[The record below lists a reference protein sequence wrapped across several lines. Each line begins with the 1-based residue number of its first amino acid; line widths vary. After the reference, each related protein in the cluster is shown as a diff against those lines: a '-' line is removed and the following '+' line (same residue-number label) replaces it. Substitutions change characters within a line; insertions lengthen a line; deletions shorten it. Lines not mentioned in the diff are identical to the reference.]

1 MRAILC
7 KNYAPPED
15 LVYEEVD
22 DPTPGA
28 GQVVV
33 DVRAAGLGFVDALY
47 VQGLYQVQLPL
58 PFIPGNE
65 VAGIVSALGEGVSD
79 LSIGDEIFGMTPAG
93 AFAEKILVDADDCVK
108 KPANLSFEAAA
119 GFLVSYC
126 TALFAFDNRSGIA
139 GPGETMLVLGAG
151 GGVGLAAIDLAKA
164 MGCFVIACAS
174 SEEKRSACQAIGAD
188 AVVDY
193 TQDDWRKQVEAA
205 ATGSPS
211 GGVNIV
217 YDPVGGD
224 FSNIALRTLK
234 PWGRFLVIGFADG
247 EIPKIPLNLA
257 LLKQCQ
263 IVGVDWGG
271 WLRANP
277 GPEGQGKLLAKLV
290 DIVESGKLNPPQ
302 GQLYPMAEAGK
313 AMRDL
318 LDRKVTGKAV
328 LVP

>member
-1 MRAILC
+1 MRAIQC
-7 KNYAPPED
+7 TDYAPPEQ
-15 LVYEEVD
+15 LEFNEID
-22 DPTPGA
+22 DPIPGP
-28 GQVVV
+28 GQVLV
-33 DVRAAGLGFVDALY
+33 DVKAAGLGFVDALY
-47 VQGLYQVQLPL
+47 VQGLYQVKPPL
-58 PFIPGNE
+58 PFIPGSE
-65 VAGIVSALGEGVSD
+65 VAGVVTALGEGVD
-79 LSIGDEIFGMTPAG
+79 NLTVGDEVFGMAQAG
-93 AFAEKILVDADDCVK
+93 AFAEKTLLGANNCVR
-108 KPANLSFEAAA
+108 KPANLSFAAAA

-126 TALFAFDNRSGIA
+126 TALFAFDNRGGITK
-139 GPGETMLVLGAG
+139 PGETMLVLGAG

-174 SEEKRSACQAIGAD
+174 SEEKRAACMAQGAD

-193 TQDDWRKQVEAA
+193 TKDDWRKEVEAA
-205 ATGSPS
+205 AIGSPS
-211 GGVNIV
+211 GGVNVV

-247 EIPKIPLNLA
+247 AIPKIPLNLA

-271 WLRANP
+271 WVRTSDP
-277 GPEGQGKLLAKLV
+277 SGQGALLAKLSELV
-290 DIVESGKLNPPQ
+290 TSGKLNPPQ
-302 GQLYPMAEAGK
+302 GQQYPLAQAGK

-318 LDRKVTGKAV
+318 LERKVTGKGV

>member
-7 KNYAPPED
+7 KDYAPPED
-15 LVYEEVD
+15 LVFEEVD
-22 DPTPGA
+22 DPTPGP
-28 GQVVV
+28 GQAAV

-47 VQGLYQVQLPL
+47 VQGLYQVKPPL
-58 PFIPGNE
+58 PFIPGSE
-65 VAGIVSALGEGVSD
+65 VAGVITELGEGVTN
-79 LSIGDEIFGMTPAG
+79 LAIGDEVFGMAQGG
-93 AFAEKILVDADDCVK
+93 AFAEKTLLSANNCVK
-108 KPANLSFEAAA
+108 KPANMSFEAAA

-126 TALFAFDNRSGIA
+126 TALFAFDNRGGIT

-174 SEEKRSACQAIGAD
+174 SQDKRDACLAQGAD

-193 TQDDWRKQVEAA
+193 TTEDWRKQVEAA
-205 ATGSPS
+205 AADSPS

-217 YDPVGGD
+217 YDPVGGS

-257 LLKQCQ
+257 LLKQIQ

-271 WLRANP
+271 WVRTTDP
-277 GPEGQGKLLAKLV
+277 SGQAALLAKLSDYV
-290 DIVESGKLNPPQ
+290 ISGKLNPPQ
-302 GQLYPMAEAGK
+302 GQQYPLADAGK

-318 LDRKVTGKAV
+318 LDRKVTGKGV